1 MFNTLYKKC
10 LNLAEHK
17 SSKFYL
23 AFVSFIESSFFP
35 IPPDVMIVPMVISK
49 KNDFL
54 KIFFI
59 ATIFSVL
66 GGILGYFLGAFFF
79 DIGIQIM
86 SFYGYEDK
94 LSDLKSDLTN
104 SDGFYAW
111 LGILFLAGFTPLPY
125 KVFTIASGLIG
136 FNILIFIFI
145 SFISRGM
152 RFFIVSYLSFKFGD
166 IFTEFMNKHGSK
178 WFTII
183 GISIVLIGII
193 FYFILKFHA
202 SI

>member
-10 LNLAEHK
+10 LNLSAHK
-17 SSKFYL
+17 SSKYYL
-23 AFVSFIESSFFP
+23 ALVSFIESSFFP
-35 IPPDVMIVPMVISK
+35 IPPDVMVIPMVISK
-49 KNDFL
+49 KSDFI
-54 KIFFI
+54 KIFLI

-66 GGILGYFLGAFFF
+66 GGILGYFIGALFF
-79 DIGIQIM
+79 DLGMQIM

-94 LSDLKSDLTN
+94 IAYLQNDLIN
-104 SDGFYAW
+104 SEGFYAW

-136 FNILIFIFI
+136 FNIIIFIFI
-145 SFISRGM
+145 SFFSRGL

-166 IFTEFMNKHGSK
+166 IFTKFMEKHGSR

-183 GISIVLIGII
+183 GILIVTVGI
-193 FYFILKFHA
+193 FIYLTFKSHA
-202 SI
+202 